1 MTRDDVDRATREALG
16 AERDFLLK
24 SLDDLE
30 AEHESG
36 GIDDESYAQLH
47 DDYTARAAATLR
59 ALRDG
64 VDARPEPAP
73 PVPRRRRLVI
83 IAAVVM
89 FALVAGGAL
98 AAALGARLPGQTSSG
113 NTQSSSDAA
122 AKRLARVIQSLQAKV
137 NASPDDY
144 DARLAL
150 AHAYEANGDLRNALA
165 QSDAAISINGD
176 RPQAHANAGR
186 VLFIAAKEIKD
197 KNTRAQ
203 FVAEANAAFDTALQ
217 KDPDYTEANY
227 FRSVLEYSIT
237 QYENAQ
243 ADLQTYL
250 AKTPNG
256 PYADGAH
263 ELLTTVT
270 EKIAST
276 STTVPASP

>member
-1 MTRDDVDRATREALG
+1 MRRDDGPDSREALEE
-16 AERDFLLK
+16 ERDFLLK

-30 AEHESG
+30 AERESG
-36 GIDDESYAQLH
+36 AIDDESYSQLH
-47 DDYTARAAATLR
+47 DDYTARAAATIR

-64 VDARPEPAP
+64 VDARPEPVA
-73 PVPRRRRLVI
+73 PVPRRRRLAI
-83 IAAVVM
+83 IAAVVV
-89 FALVAGGAL
+89 FALLAGGSL

-113 NTQSSSDAA
+113 NSQSNDNATA
-122 AKRLARVIQSLQAKV
+122 ERLGRVIQSLEAKV

-165 QSDAAISINGD
+165 QSDAAITINAD

-197 KNTRAQ
+197 KDTRAQ
-203 FVAEANAAFDTALQ
+203 FVAEANAAFSTALE

-237 QYENAQ
+237 QYDRAQ

-263 ELLTTVT
+263 ELLATVT
-270 EKIAST
+270 AKLATT
-276 STTVPASP
+276 STTVPTSP

>member
-83 IAAVVM
+83 IAAVVV

>member
-1 MTRDDVDRATREALG
+1 VTSDDDNRDSRAALED
-16 AERDFLLK
+16 ERDFLLK

-47 DDYTARAAATLR
+47 DDYTARAAATIR

-64 VDARPEPAP
+64 VDARPEPAA
-73 PVPRRRRLVI
+73 PVPRRRRLMI
-83 IAAVVM
+83 IAAVVV
-89 FALVAGGAL
+89 FAIVAGGSL

-113 NTQSSSDAA
+113 NSQSSSDAT
-122 AKRLARVIQSLQAKV
+122 AKRLGKVIQSLEAKV

-144 DARLAL
+144 DNRLAL

-176 RPQAHANAGR
+176 RPEAHANAGR
-186 VLFIAAKEIKD
+186 ILFIAAKGIND
-197 KNTRAQ
+197 KNTQAQ
-203 FVAEANAAFDTALQ
+203 FVEEANAAFNTALE
-217 KDPDYTEANY
+217 KAPDYTEANY
-227 FRSVLEYSIT
+227 FRSVLEYSIK
-237 QYENAQ
+237 QYELAQ

-250 AKTPNG
+250 AKSPNG

-263 ELLTTVT
+263 NLLATVT
-270 EKIAST
+270 AKIGST

>member
-1 MTRDDVDRATREALG
+1 VTSDDDNRDSRAALED
-16 AERDFLLK
+16 ERDFLLK

-47 DDYTARAAATLR
+47 DDYTARAAATIR

-83 IAAVVM
+83 IAAVVV
-89 FALVAGGAL
+89 FAIVAGGSL

-113 NTQSSSDAA
+113 NSQSSSDAT
-122 AKRLARVIQSLQAKV
+122 AKRLGKVIQSLEAKV

-144 DARLAL
+144 DNRLAL

-176 RPQAHANAGR
+176 RPEAHANAGR
-186 VLFIAAKEIKD
+186 ILFIAAKGIND
-197 KNTRAQ
+197 KNTQAQ
-203 FVAEANAAFDTALQ
+203 FVEEANAAFNTALE
-217 KDPDYTEANY
+217 KAPDYTEANY
-227 FRSVLEYSIT
+227 FRSVLEYSIK
-237 QYENAQ
+237 QYELAQ

-250 AKTPNG
+250 AKSPNG

-263 ELLTTVT
+263 NLLATVT
-270 EKIAST
+270 AKIGST

>member
-1 MTRDDVDRATREALG
+1 VTSDDDNRHSRAALED
-16 AERDFLLK
+16 ERDFLLK

-47 DDYTARAAATLR
+47 DDYTARAAATIR

-83 IAAVVM
+83 IAAVVV
-89 FALVAGGAL
+89 FAIVAGGSL

-113 NTQSSSDAA
+113 NSQASSDAT
-122 AKRLARVIQSLQAKV
+122 AKRLGKVIQSLEAKV

-144 DARLAL
+144 DNRLAL

-176 RPQAHANAGR
+176 RPEAHANAGR
-186 VLFIAAKEIKD
+186 ILFIAAKDIND
-197 KNTRAQ
+197 KNTQAQ
-203 FVAEANAAFDTALQ
+203 FVEEANAAFNTALE
-217 KDPDYTEANY
+217 KAPDYTEANY
-227 FRSVLEYSIT
+227 FRSVLEYSIK
-237 QYENAQ
+237 QYELAQ

-250 AKTPNG
+250 AKSPNG

-263 ELLTTVT
+263 SLLATVT
-270 EKIAST
+270 ARIGST

>member
-1 MTRDDVDRATREALG
+1 VTQDDDRDSRETLE

-36 GIDDESYAQLH
+36 GIDDESYSQLH
-47 DDYTARAAATLR
+47 DDYTARAAATIR
-59 ALRDG
+59 TLRDG

-83 IAAVVM
+83 VAAVVV
-89 FALVAGGAL
+89 FALVAGGSL

-113 NTQSSSDAA
+113 NTQSSGDAA
-122 AKRLARVIQSLQAKV
+122 AERLGRVIRSLEAKV

-150 AHAYEANGDLRNALA
+150 AHAYEANDDLRNALA
-165 QSDAAISINGD
+165 QSDAAISINAD

-186 VLFIAAKEIKD
+186 ILFIAAKAIKD
-197 KNTRAQ
+197 KDTRAQ
-203 FVAEANAAFDTALQ
+203 FVAEANAAFNTALE

-227 FRSVLEYSIT
+227 FRSILEYSIT
-237 QYENAQ
+237 QYDRAQ

-263 ELLTTVT
+263 ELLATVT

>member
-1 MTRDDVDRATREALG
+1 VTRDDDDRDSRDALEE
-16 AERDFLLK
+16 ERDFLLK

-30 AEHESG
+30 AERESG
-36 GIDDESYAQLH
+36 SIDDESYAQLH
-47 DDYTARAAATLR
+47 DDYTARAAATIR

-73 PVPRRRRLVI
+73 GVPRRRRLVI
-83 IAAVVM
+83 IAVVVV
-89 FALVAGGAL
+89 FALLAGGSL

-113 NTQSSSDAA
+113 NSQSSRGATA
-122 AKRLARVIQSLQAKV
+122 ERLGRVIQSLEAKV

-150 AHAYEANGDLRNALA
+150 AHAYEANGDFRNALE
-165 QSDAAISINGD
+165 QSDAAISINPE

-197 KNTRAQ
+197 KDTQAQ
-203 FVAEANAAFDTALQ
+203 FVAESNAAFSTALE

-227 FRSVLEYSIT
+227 FRSVLEYSIM
-237 QYENAQ
+237 QYERAQ

-270 EKIAST
+270 AKIAST